1 LCISQEALINK
12 IIIYDFYRN
21 HNTQINRQ
29 AMMTYSDSQNWYSM
43 SDPAIVTELGAYLK
57 QIRLQQNL
65 TQEQLAAK
73 AGLSRS
79 AISEM
84 ENGKAAT
91 SLITIIQVLRALQ
104 QLHLLDNWKVAGQIS
119 PLLMAKIAG
128 NERLRASGT
137 ALKKNKEESE
147 W

>member
-1 LCISQEALINK
+1 MT
-12 IIIYDFYRN
+12 
-21 HNTQINRQ
+21 TQGTIP
-29 AMMTYSDSQNWYSM
+29 NWYSM

-84 ENGKAAT
+84 ENGKTAT
-91 SLITIIQVLRALQ
+91 SLITIVQVLRALQ
-104 QLHLLDNWKVAGQIS
+104 QLYLLDNWKTAGQIS
-119 PLLMAKIAG
+119 PLLMAKISG
-128 NERLRASGT
+128 NKRLRASGIT
-137 ALKKNKEESE
+137 LKKNREASE

>member
-1 LCISQEALINK
+1 MAETI
-12 IIIYDFYRN
+12 
-21 HNTQINRQ
+21 
-29 AMMTYSDSQNWYSM
+29 NWYGM
-43 SDPAIVTELGAYLK
+43 SDPAIVSALGETLR

-65 TQEQLAAK
+65 TQEQLAKK

-91 SLITIIQVLRALQ
+91 SLLTIVQVLRALQ
-104 QLHLLDNWKVAGQIS
+104 QLHLLDNWQVAGQVS
-119 PLLMAKIAG
+119 PLQMAKLAG
-128 NERLRASGT
+128 KERRRASG
-137 ALKKNKEESE
+137 KGMNDKQEESE

>member
-1 LCISQEALINK
+1 
-12 IIIYDFYRN
+12 
-21 HNTQINRQ
+21 
-29 AMMTYSDSQNWYSM
+29 MMTYSDSQNWYSM

>member
-1 LCISQEALINK
+1 MITSGK
-12 IIIYDFYRN
+12 
-21 HNTQINRQ
+21 T
-29 AMMTYSDSQNWYSM
+29 NWYSM

-65 TQEQLAAK
+65 TQELLAEK

-91 SLITIIQVLRALQ
+91 SLLTIVQVLRALQ
-104 QLHLLDNWKVAGQIS
+104 QLHLLDNWKASSQIS
-119 PLLMAKIAG
+119 PLQMAKLSG
-128 NERLRASGT
+128 KERLRASGKMQ
-137 ALKKNKEESE
+137 KKNREESK